1 MFEAQNI
8 AHFKNDWITYVF
20 LAILL
25 ILSVL
30 KILFND
36 RLVNTTTFFLSKK
49 NLFTYFN
56 KEKQLFF
63 NLFQILF
70 FIVQL
75 LTFSL
80 LFFFLNEFLQLNTT
94 YSSLKLF
101 FVIAISVSLYFSFRF
116 LLGLFLAY
124 VFNLSSAQ
132 KKIAFT
138 KINYFNNLTLCLL
151 PFLFF
156 TAYSKYLNNL
166 PLKITFIIFITLLII
181 RYTLFITNNKKLI
194 INNLFYFILYICA
207 LEIAPLV
214 IILKLII
221 FRQN

>member
-1 MFEAQNI
+1 MFETQNI
-8 AHFKNDWITYVF
+8 AYLKNDWITYAF

-49 NLFTYFN
+49 NVFTFFS

-80 LFFFLNEFLQLNTT
+80 FLYFLSEFLKHNTT

-101 FVIAISVSLYFSFRF
+101 FTIIISLGIYFSFRF
-116 LLGLFLAY
+116 LLGHFLSY
-124 VFNLSSAQ
+124 IFNLNSVH
-132 KKIAFT
+132 KKVAFA
-138 KINYFNNLTLCLL
+138 KINYFNNLTLCIL
-151 PFLFF
+151 PFLVF
-156 TAYSKYLNNL
+156 TAYSNNL
-166 PLKITFIIFITLLII
+166 NDLPIKITIFTFAILLLI
-181 RYTLFITNNKKLI
+181 RYVFLLANNKKLI
-194 INNLFYFILYICA
+194 INNLFYFILYLCA
-207 LEIAPLV
+207 LEIVPFV
-214 IILKLII
+214 IILKLTI
-221 FRQN
+221 